1 MKQQLL
7 VTTIT
12 SLKEKSLSPELYEQ
26 IREDLIKHEGYK
38 EEIYLCSAGLPT
50 FGVGH
55 LILESDPEHS
65 WPVGTPVEKSRV
77 EEVFDHDLRVT
88 INETEKLFVGL
99 DTYPD
104 QCVRV
109 LVNMCFNL
117 GRPRLSKFKKMIKA
131 VKNRDFV
138 EAANQ
143 MVDSVWYNQVGRRSV
158 ELENWMR
165 NV

>member
-1 MKQQLL
+1 MQ
-7 VTTIT
+7 
-12 SLKEKSLSPELYEQ
+12 LKEKSLSPELYET
-26 IREDLIKHEGYK
+26 IREDLIRHEGYK
-38 EEIYLCSAGLPT
+38 EEIYLCSEGHPT

-55 LILESDPEHS
+55 LVLPTDPEAE

-77 EEVFDHDLRVT
+77 EEVFDHDLKVM
-88 INETEKLFVGL
+88 INETEKLFTGL

-109 LVNMCFNL
+109 LVNMCFNI
-117 GRPRLSKFKKMIKA
+117 GRPRLSKFTKMVAA
-131 VKNRDFV
+131 VKRRDFV

-143 MVDSVWYNQVGRRSV
+143 MVDSRWYNQVGRRSV